1 MYMNEHFLVR
11 IPKRFKDTINVAG
24 KELYLDSRFDE
35 FNNRIN
41 HGEVVAVPRKYDTGV
56 SVGDTLYFHHHVVV
70 DKGQKFQYNDE
81 ATDVYIVYYNP
92 QDVRNSQAIAYK
104 HEDQVHELGWVLL
117 EPMEEQKEETTASGI
132 VLVSYE
138 EKPKKEGRVV
148 FSNGFFDENGVVV
161 GDVVGFLKNRDYEIE
176 IDGKNYWR
184 MRHDDIV
191 YVRQEA

>member
-41 HGEVVAVPRKYDTGV
+41 QGEVVAVPRKYDTGV

-70 DKGQKFQYNDE
+70 DKGQKFQYDDE
-81 ATDVYIVYYNP
+81 STDVYIVYYNP
-92 QDVRNSQAIAYK
+92 QDIRNSQAIAYK
-104 HEDQVHELGWVLL
+104 HDDQVYELGWVLL
-117 EPMEEQKEETTASGI
+117 EPMETQKEEATASGI
-132 VLVSYE
+132 ILVSYE
-138 EKPKKEGRVV
+138 ETPKQEGRVV
-148 FSNGFFDENGVVV
+148 FTNEFFEENCVVV

-191 YVRQEA
+191 YVRKEA

>member
-35 FNNRIN
+35 FKNRIN
-41 HGEVVAVPRKYDTGV
+41 QGEVVAVPRKYDTGV
-56 SVGDTLYFHHHVVV
+56 AVGDTLYFHHHVVV
-70 DKGQKFQYNDE
+70 DKGQKFQYEDE

-104 HEDQVHELGWVLL
+104 HEDQVHELGWILL
-117 EPMEEQKEETTASGI
+117 EPMEEHKEEATASGL

-138 EKPKKEGRVV
+138 EKPKKEGRVA
-148 FSNGFFDENGVVV
+148 FANGFFDENGVVV

-191 YVRQEA
+191 YVRKEA

>member
-70 DKGQKFQYNDE
+70 DKGQKFQYEDD

-104 HEDQVHELGWVLL
+104 HGDQVHELGWILL
-117 EPMEEQKEETTASGI
+117 EPMEEKKEEPTSSGI
-132 VLVSYE
+132 ILVSYE
-138 EKPKKEGRVV
+138 EKPKKEGRVA
-148 FSNGFFDENGVVV
+148 FANGFFDENGVVV

>member
-11 IPKRFKDTINVAG
+11 IPKRFKDTITVAG

-41 HGEVVAVPRKYDTGV
+41 QGEVVAVPRKYDTGV

-104 HEDQVHELGWVLL
+104 HGDQVHELGWVLL
-117 EPMEEQKEETTASGI
+117 EPMEEQKEETTSSGI

-148 FSNGFFDENGVVV
+148 FANGFFDENGVVV

-191 YVRQEA
+191 YVRKEA

>member
-24 KELYLDSRFDE
+24 RELYLDSRFDE
-35 FNNRIN
+35 FKNRIN
-41 HGEVVAVPRKYDTGV
+41 QGEVVAVPRKYDTGV
-56 SVGDTLYFHHHVVV
+56 AVGDTLYFHHHVVV
-70 DKGQKFQYNDE
+70 DKGQKFQYEDE

-138 EKPKKEGRVV
+138 EKPKKEGRVA
-148 FSNGFFDENGVVV
+148 FANGFFDENGVVV

-191 YVRQEA
+191 YVRKEA

>member
-1 MYMNEHFLVR
+1 MNEHFLVR